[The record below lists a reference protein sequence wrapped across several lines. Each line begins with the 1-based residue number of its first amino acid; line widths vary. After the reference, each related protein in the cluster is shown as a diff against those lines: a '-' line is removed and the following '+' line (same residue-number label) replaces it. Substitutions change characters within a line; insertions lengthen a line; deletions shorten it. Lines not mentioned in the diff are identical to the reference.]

1 LSRRLAACRR
11 AAPAVALG
19 ITLACVT
26 AFAFVPSVIALY
38 ESRGSPPVSVDS
50 ASLSLVALIANIVV
64 LAVIVAAGPRTPGRR
79 DE

>member
-1 LSRRLAACRR
+1 MSDRVGAWLRL
-11 AAPAVALG
+11 APAVALG

-50 ASLSLVALIANIVV
+50 GALGLVALVANIVV
-64 LAVIVAAGPRTPGRR
+64 FVVIVAASRRAPTRR